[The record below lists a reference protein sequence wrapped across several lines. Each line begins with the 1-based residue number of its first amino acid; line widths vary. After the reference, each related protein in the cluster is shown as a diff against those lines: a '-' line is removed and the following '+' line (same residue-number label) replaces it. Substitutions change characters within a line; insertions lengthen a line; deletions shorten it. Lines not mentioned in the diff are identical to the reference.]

1 MINCNKRVG
10 YSLMA
15 YPLKL
20 KQRKTMKKIILAAI
34 LFLPFLVFCSQNRKA
49 PAVSPQTTV
58 GKSEKTETAKV
69 QYLTTSDFRK
79 KIMDYEAHPDE
90 WVFAGSRPAV
100 IDFYTTWCGPCK
112 MMAPVV
118 ESLAEKYAGK
128 IDFYKVDIDQESEL
142 ASVFG
147 ISSIPTFLFIPVK
160 GKPSVQMG
168 AMQKEDFEGLIDKIK
183 IK

>member
-1 MINCNKRVG
+1 MFLVPRTGKHLLFLLKRLKR
-10 YSLMA
+10 SLRK
-15 YPLKL
+15 LKL
-20 KQRKTMKKIILAAI
+20 PRCNI
-34 LFLPFLVFCSQNRKA
+34 
-49 PAVSPQTTV
+49 SPHLI
-58 GKSEKTETAKV
+58 SEKR
-69 QYLTTSDFRK
+69 LW
-79 KIMDYEAHPDE
+79 IPDE

-118 ESLAEKYAGK
+118 ESLAGKYAGK